1 MKKIEIAIRKF
12 FLKMLL
18 FFSKKLKVL
27 PIQKLPAKS
36 KILFIRLNRI
46 GDALVTTPLLKNIK
60 SNTNYKVY
68 VLAAKSNYFIFDNK
82 EICDEVIV
90 FDKKQNG
97 ILSLIKL
104 INSKHFDVI
113 VDLHD
118 DVSST
123 VSYIVAFSNCKYK
136 FGLKKGTEKLY
147 SHAIEKLK
155 PSDNHI
161 VDRVN
166 NFAKLFGINSR
177 NECTNIVFN
186 AGIDADKKVGEFIS
200 QHFGSRK
207 FLIGINISA
216 GSDARFWG
224 VENYKK
230 IVSELNNYDVNILF
244 MCVEKD
250 INYAK
255 AISSELY
262 PVFYSSSFNI
272 FSAMISKLDLL
283 FSPDTS
289 IIHIGSAYKK
299 PVFGLY
305 VKYNT
310 NDMIWSPYKSP
321 FDCVIT
327 EEPTL
332 KNVKFETVKE
342 KFLPFFEKYYYEY
355 STKQD

>member
-1 MKKIEIAIRKF
+1 
-12 FLKMLL
+12 MLL
-18 FFSKKLKVL
+18 FFSKKPKAL
-27 PIQKLPAKS
+27 PIEQLPVKS

-68 VLAAKSNYFIFDNK
+68 VLAAKSNYFIFNNK
-82 EICDEVIV
+82 EICDEVII

-97 ILSLIKL
+97 IISLIKL
-104 INSKHFDVI
+104 LNSKHFDVV

-123 VSYIVAFSNCKYK
+123 VSYVVAFSKCAYK
-136 FGLKKGTEKLY
+136 FGLKKGTEKIY
-147 SHAIEKLK
+147 THTIEKLK
-155 PSDNHI
+155 PSGNHI

-166 NFAKLFGINSR
+166 NFAKLFGIDSR
-177 NECTNIVFN
+177 TEATNIVFN
-186 AGIDADKKVGEFIS
+186 AGAEAEKSAEEFITK
-200 QHFGSRK
+200 HFSHER

-216 GSDARFWG
+216 GSEARFWG

-230 IVSELNNYDVNILF
+230 LINELNNYDVNILF
-244 MCVEKD
+244 MCIEKD
-250 INYAK
+250 IHYARTI
-255 AISSELY
+255 ADGLY
-262 PVFYSSSFNI
+262 PIFYNSSFNI
-272 FSAMISKLDLL
+272 FSAMIAKLNLL
-283 FSPDTS
+283 FTPDTS

-299 PVFGLY
+299 PIFGLY

-321 FDCVIT
+321 FECVIT

-355 STKQD
+355 STKND